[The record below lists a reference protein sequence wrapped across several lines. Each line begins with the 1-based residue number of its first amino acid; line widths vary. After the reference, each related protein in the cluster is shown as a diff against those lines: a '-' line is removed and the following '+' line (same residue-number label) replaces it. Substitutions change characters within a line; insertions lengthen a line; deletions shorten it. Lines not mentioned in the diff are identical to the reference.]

1 MSIGKSDTKMMSWK
15 RNPLTWCCLD
25 RSSKL
30 RWDTA
35 TANLN
40 NTNNDVAY
48 IQHIVEIFSP
58 TYRLVFLTVPPHF
71 QFQNENKN
79 LLFPWGAFFKSKIS
93 FKKLWLTIF
102 RLSFWY
108 WKSGGTVKNIL
119 YVFGAPLYQA
129 IWWTI
134 LSSIAVCVTS
144 YWISIDVRKV
154 VLPPL

>member
-1 MSIGKSDTKMMSWK
+1 MSWK

-48 IQHIVEIFSP
+48 TYSTHCRNIFSN
-58 TYRLVFLTVPPHF
+58 LKAGFLNCSSP
-71 QFQNENKN
+71 
-79 LLFPWGAFFKSKIS
+79 FPKWKQKLAYLMRSFFKSKIS
-93 FKKLWLTIF
+93 FQKLWLTTF

-144 YWISIDVRKV
+144 YWISIDIRKV
-154 VLPPL
+154 ALPPL